1 MENYPDSY
9 YAQNIETLKKPYD
22 QLIDN
27 HECDICVVGGGFSG
41 LSTAIEAAKKG
52 LKVIVIEQ
60 NLFGWGASG
69 RNGGQIW
76 NDVSWGIDVIEKKY
90 GIKLARQIWD
100 ISQASVD
107 LIDDRIREFGIECDK
122 KNGGI
127 SAATSVAKLREYEEN
142 RKYKIKTY
150 NYNNLELLDKN
161 SVDKEIGS
169 SLYYGGV
176 LDKGAG
182 HLHPI
187 KYALGLVKAAE
198 KLNVKLYERSVV
210 TKINQ
215 TSHAVEV
222 LTDRGM
228 VKAKKIAVCCN
239 AYIKGLNLGI
249 ENRIMPC
256 ATYIVCTEPLSQNL
270 QREILPNDYCVSDT
284 NFDLNYYRLSDSKR
298 MIFGGAVGY
307 SLKIVEGLKKRTKR
321 QLNKVY
327 PNLSELKIDY
337 IWGGLIALTM
347 NRVPDIGMVNDKIYY
362 AQGFSGHG
370 VALTGIAGKILAENM
385 VSEKTKELEAFEKI
399 KHKNFPGGRLF
410 RMPLLVTISSMQ
422 RMMDIFNV

>member
-1 MENYPDSY
+1 M
-9 YAQNIETLKKPYD
+9 
-22 QLIDN
+22 
-27 HECDICVVGGGFSG
+27 
-41 LSTAIEAAKKG
+41 
-52 LKVIVIEQ
+52 
-60 NLFGWGASG
+60 
-69 RNGGQIW
+69 
-76 NDVSWGIDVIEKKY
+76 
-90 GIKLARQIWD
+90 
-100 ISQASVD
+100 
-107 LIDDRIREFGIECDK
+107 
-122 KNGGI
+122 
-127 SAATSVAKLREYEEN
+127 
-142 RKYKIKTY
+142 
-150 NYNNLELLDKN
+150 
-161 SVDKEIGS
+161 
-169 SLYYGGV
+169 
-176 LDKGAG
+176 
-182 HLHPI
+182 
-187 KYALGLVKAAE
+187 GLVKAAE

-422 RMMDIFNV
+422 RMMDTFNV